1 MTKTVIV
8 AISKDGLKTALKLAK
23 EFKEQTDIFIAERLS
38 QQVFED
44 KNVIPK
50 GFSIEIMDGGFIP
63 SAERIFKNYDKII
76 LLMACGVAV
85 RGIGPLAVDKRVDPA
100 VVVADERGKFVI
112 SFLSGHLGGANR
124 IAREVAAITGGT
136 AVITTASDLKG
147 FIAVDTLSEKANWT
161 IMDIHSAGKVT
172 AELVDGESTG
182 ILIDKEALEILPDD
196 TAEEILAGGY
206 TISEV
211 DSKDS
216 IQGLKALVYVGWE
229 KNEDFEY
236 FKGEKTWLIPRDL
249 ILGLGCRKE
258 TSKDSLIKA
267 YNNALK
273 KAGVR
278 QERVRAIATIG
289 IKAEDQE
296 IRDFAK
302 EEGLKI
308 IIIPENEI
316 TNVEYLFP
324 ASDFVKQ
331 TVGVS
336 AVAEP
341 SAYIATGEGTKILE
355 KQAENG
361 ITMAIY
367 RMKI

>member
-8 AISKDGLKTALKLAK
+8 AITKDGLKTALKLAK
-23 EFKEQTDIFIAERLS
+23 QFKEHTDIFIAERLS
-38 QQVFED
+38 QLVFED
-44 KNVIPK
+44 KNIISK
-50 GFSIEIMDGGFIP
+50 GFSVEIMDGGFIP

-100 VVVADERGKFVI
+100 VVVADERGNFVI

-124 IAREVAAITGGT
+124 IAKEVAAITGGT

-147 FIAVDTLSEKANWT
+147 YIAVDSLSEKANWA
-161 IMDIHSAGKVT
+161 IKDIHSAGRVT
-172 AELVDGESTG
+172 AELVDDETTG
-182 ILIDKEALEILPDD
+182 ILIDKDALKMLPDD

-206 TISEV
+206 MISEV

-229 KNEDFEY
+229 KNEDYEY

-249 ILGLGCRKE
+249 ILGLGCKKE
-258 TSKDSLIKA
+258 THKDSLIKA
-267 YNNALK
+267 YKNAIK
-273 KAGVR
+273 KAGVQ
-278 QERVRAIATIG
+278 QERIRAIATIG
-289 IKAEDQE
+289 LKAEEQE

-302 EEGLKI
+302 EMGLKLI
-308 IIIPENEI
+308 IIQENEI
-316 TNVEYLFP
+316 AKVEYLFP

-341 SAYIATGEGTKILE
+341 CAYIATGEGTKILE
-355 KQAENG
+355 KQAEDG

>member
-8 AISKDGLKTALKLAK
+8 AITKDGLKTALKLAK
-23 EFKEQTDIFIAERLS
+23 QFKEHTDIFIAERLS

-44 KNVIPK
+44 RNVIPK
-50 GFSIEIMDGGFIP
+50 GFSVEIMDGGFIP

-85 RGIGPLAVDKRVDPA
+85 RGIGHLAVDKRVDPA

-147 FIAVDTLSEKANWT
+147 FMAVDTLSEKANWA
-161 IMDIHSAGKVT
+161 IKDIHSAGKVT
-172 AELVDGESTG
+172 AELVDDENTG
-182 ILIDKEALEILPDD
+182 ILIDKDALKMLPDE

-206 TISEV
+206 IISEV
-211 DSKDS
+211 DSKVS
-216 IQGLKALVYVGWE
+216 IQGLKALVYAGWE
-229 KNEDFEY
+229 KNQDYEN

-249 ILGLGCRKE
+249 ILGLGCKKE

-267 YNNALK
+267 YKNALK
-273 KAGVR
+273 KAGVQ

-289 IKAEDQE
+289 LKAEDQE

-308 IIIPENEI
+308 IIIQENEI
-316 TNVEYLFP
+316 AKVEYLFP

-336 AVAEP
+336 SVAEP

-355 KQAENG
+355 KQAEDG